1 MGLLPKL
8 YSDRVAWLHILPKKN
23 HLSHTSL
30 SMPEGLFFQKYIS
43 ISLGFWK
50 TFGISPN
57 FFAPK
62 TLISPLLEIKT
73 PIHPPEFLIFPK
85 KGLKNPFFFNPPP
98 PLPPDNKKM
107 N

>member
-30 SMPEGLFFQKYIS
+30 SMPEGLFFPKYIS

-62 TLISPLLEIKT
+62 SLISLLLEIKT
-73 PIHPPEFLIFPK
+73 PIYPQEFLIFPK
-85 KGLKNPFFFNPPP
+85 NGLKNPYFSNSPPP
-98 PLPPDNKKM
+98 PPENKKINM
-107 N
+107 